1 MFVNFNGQLEIKSC
15 AFEIEN
21 NGFAQQQTMQAPK
34 MIIVQQFLALIQ
46 QAINTNERVRIKMST
61 MVPVYSDKS
70 GYRDMESSIEF
81 KNNLYLDK
89 EQKN

>member
-1 MFVNFNGQLEIKSC
+1 MFINFNEQFEIKSC

-34 MIIVQQFLALIQ
+34 MVIIQQFLALIQ
-46 QAINTNERVRIKMST
+46 QAINTNEPVRIKMST

-70 GYRDMESSIEF
+70 GYRNMESYIEF
-81 KNNLYLDK
+81 KNNSYLDK
-89 EQKN
+89 KQHN